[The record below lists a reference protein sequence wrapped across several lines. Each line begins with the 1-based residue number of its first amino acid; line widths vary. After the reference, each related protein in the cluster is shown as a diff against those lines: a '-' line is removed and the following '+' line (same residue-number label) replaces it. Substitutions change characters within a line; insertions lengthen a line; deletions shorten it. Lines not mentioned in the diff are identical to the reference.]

1 MGDTYAELCGIASKT
16 MGLADPLRRSL
27 ALLASRIRTAFI
39 DGSLAK
45 RQDAARSDID
55 LRLVSDELR
64 YPDVF
69 GAREDASRRL
79 GREVKPTIYTRK
91 EWAERAAR
99 GDGFIR
105 RALAQPRIWS
115 IGCDDA
121 FAQS

>member
-27 ALLASRIRTAFI
+27 ALLASRVRAAFI
-39 DGSLAK
+39 DGSVAK
-45 RQDAARSDID
+45 RQDTAGSDLD
-55 LRLVSDELR
+55 LRLVSDELS
-64 YPDVF
+64 YPDVV

-105 RALAQPRIWS
+105 RALAQPRIWL
-115 IGCDDA
+115 IGGDDA